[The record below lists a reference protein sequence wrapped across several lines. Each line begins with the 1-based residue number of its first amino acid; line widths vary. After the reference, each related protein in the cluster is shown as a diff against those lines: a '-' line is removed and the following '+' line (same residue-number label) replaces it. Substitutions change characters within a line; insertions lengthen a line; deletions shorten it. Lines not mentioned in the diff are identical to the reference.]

1 MQGGY
6 PPGPPPGN
14 YGPVGQPNPYPGA
27 PPGYPGGP
35 PVPAPGGYPQPNPAA
50 PFGVHPTL
58 GIPYS
63 DKTKI
68 AAGLLQIFLGTF
80 GVGRFYTGH
89 TGLAVAQLVTCFVCV
104 WILSWFT
111 CGISGFAAFWPLIDG
126 IILLATDS
134 RDAQGRMLR

>member
-6 PPGPPPGN
+6 PPGPPQGP
-14 YGPVGQPNPYPGA
+14 YGPFGQQPFQQQPPGYLPGYPPGGMQQQPYPGA
-27 PPGYPGGP
+27 TPW
-35 PVPAPGGYPQPNPAA
+35 
-50 PFGVHPTL
+50 GVHPTL

-68 AAGLLQIFLGTF
+68 AAGLLQIFVGTF

-89 TGLAVAQLVTCFVCV
+89 TGLAIGQLVACLVGV

-111 CGISGFAAFWPLIDG
+111 CGISAFVVFWPLIDG
-126 IILLATDS
+126 IVLMASDS
-134 RDAQGRMLR
+134 KDAQGRLLR